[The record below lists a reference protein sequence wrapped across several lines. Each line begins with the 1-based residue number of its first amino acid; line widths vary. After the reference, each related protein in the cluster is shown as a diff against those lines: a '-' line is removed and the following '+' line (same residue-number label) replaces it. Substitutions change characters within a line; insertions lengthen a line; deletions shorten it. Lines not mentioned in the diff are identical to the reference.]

1 MQNGDIIFSLSKII
15 ETAKKEYKI
24 LLCLTVT
31 IFIVFTSLSI
41 ILPKKYESQVVIMPS
56 ADFDQPGVSGS
67 VGTLASLVGVNLN
80 SDGRLTQS
88 IATLNSKKFTLD
100 FINNNDLLPVLFEKK
115 WDHGTGKWKTELE
128 KNEIPS
134 QEDIYRFFDKKVR
147 TVYEDQR
154 AGTIIIYINWKNAEL
169 SASWANALVDQ
180 LNQHIKNRDIQE
192 AQESIKYLKK
202 EIKKNKTIEINQ
214 ILYQLIE
221 HRIQKKTI
229 AKTKQDYA
237 FQVIDPAITLAEDEY
252 IFPNHFVFGL
262 IGLILGLGASLILV
276 ILRQYFQ
283 HKT

>member
-169 SASWANALVDQ
+169 SASWANALTDQ
-180 LNQHIKNRDIQE
+180 LNQHIKNKDIQE

-202 EIKKNKTIEINQ
+202 EIKNNTTIEINQ

-221 HRIQKKTI
+221 HRIQKKTL
-229 AKTKQDYA
+229 AKTKHDYA
-237 FQVIDPAITLAEDEY
+237 FQVIDPAIKPAEDEY

-262 IGLILGLGASLILV
+262 IGLILGLGASLIQV